1 MKKKI
6 IYCSWPLLLS
16 TFAIQG
22 EKKQLFTAYVESD
35 STVYKNGES
44 FFFYISWIRFGLK
57 INIFNRVQPDKIK

>member
-16 TFAIQG
+16 TFATQG

-35 STVYKNGES
+35 STVYMNGGS

-57 INIFNRVQPDKIK
+57 INIFNRVQSDKIK

>member
-16 TFAIQG
+16 TFATQG

-35 STVYKNGES
+35 STVYMNGGSFLFILVES
-44 FFFYISWIRFGLK
+44 DL
-57 INIFNRVQPDKIK
+57 V